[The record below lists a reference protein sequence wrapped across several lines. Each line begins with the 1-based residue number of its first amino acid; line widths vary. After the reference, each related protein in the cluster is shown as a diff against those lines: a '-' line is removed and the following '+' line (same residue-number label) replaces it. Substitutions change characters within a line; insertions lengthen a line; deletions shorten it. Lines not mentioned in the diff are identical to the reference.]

1 MLREGGSLRHQ
12 STAFLWWFKE
22 LFVSI
27 TRFFRSLSPF
37 IAILGA
43 EKPRLVIS
51 LPLFYYDAQ
60 LTGVAI
66 ENACFCFDDRLLSV
80 FLAHAAQPGRV

>member
-1 MLREGGSLRHQ
+1 M
-12 STAFLWWFKE
+12 
-22 LFVSI
+22 SI

-66 ENACFCFDDRLLSV
+66 ANAAFVLMIVACPCFYDFCSALMRRTRGEFYL
-80 FLAHAAQPGRV
+80 HARRFGSR